1 MSRQIVFLYFICNIT
16 IHIKWRHSDFFF
28 RRISIVQNDVEKLIK
43 KLYRDM
49 ANMQNKVSYFVIFF
63 FAIIGKICYNIM
75 LM

>member
-1 MSRQIVFLYFICNIT
+1 MQYYYYTYQMAAFR
-16 IHIKWRHSDFFF
+16 FFF

-49 ANMQNKVSYFVIFF
+49 ANMQNKVSYFVVFF
-63 FAIIGKICYNIM
+63 SLLLEICYNIM